1 MTKKER
7 SFLWLKIIHTI
18 DDIDLSKIS
27 NIHKVIADLDKQY
40 SLKERKFKSVQ
51 KEEAF

>member
-18 DDIDLSKIS
+18 DDTNLSKVS
-27 NIHKVIADLDKQY
+27 NIHKVIETLDKQY
-40 SLKERKFKSVQ
+40 SLKEKKIKII
-51 KEEAF
+51 KEEED